1 MMRPES
7 PAARDEG
14 AVTGP
19 SRATPREFATRGTN
33 MGTPMHALRNLAVA
47 LCLVLALS
55 AGGGAA
61 AEAVDFRLDGLDGRE
76 HRLSDYRGKWVVVN
90 YWATWCPPCLEEM
103 PELEIF
109 HNAHRESALVLG
121 VNMETIERDALR
133 AFVEEQFVSYPI
145 LLDTPRPRTELGA
158 IPGMPTTYLVSP
170 AGEVVARQVGTVT
183 REMLERF
190 IEAYDATH

>member
-1 MMRPES
+1 MGTQRHLL
-7 PAARDEG
+7 R
-14 AVTGP
+14 
-19 SRATPREFATRGTN
+19 SRAGAKPLR
-33 MGTPMHALRNLAVA
+33 ALAAVFWLA
-47 LCLVLALS
+47 LALS
-55 AGGGAA
+55 TGGGAA
-61 AEAVDFRLDGLDGRE
+61 AEPVDFRLDGLDGRE

-109 HNAHRESALVLG
+109 HNTHRESALVLG

-190 IEAYDATH
+190 IEAYDAAN

>member
-7 PAARDEG
+7 PAARDVG

-121 VNMETIERDALR
+121 
-133 AFVEEQFVSYPI
+133 
-145 LLDTPRPRTELGA
+145 
-158 IPGMPTTYLVSP
+158 MPTTYLVSP